1 MISSRPY
8 AKKKS
13 KRKSKQH
20 TMAISLTSWG
30 FLKITKPVTEKKLF
44 SFLKNSRRD
53 QEGIPPLKEN
63 DTLFTETHA
72 KANLCNRQFQ
82 SVFTCKSPLSLS
94 RFPHMKVQDLVD
106 DGSLPLGSVPDT
118 NFSSVP
124 VMPDLDISLN
134 GILKLLKNLKPGKAA
149 GPDQLKP
156 LLLKELR
163 DEIAPIIKIIFE
175 KSLQTGKLPSDW
187 VTANVMPVFKKRRQ
201 ILCG

>member
-1 MISSRPY
+1 M
-8 AKKKS
+8 
-13 KRKSKQH
+13 
-20 TMAISLTSWG
+20 
-30 FLKITKPVTEKKLF
+30 
-44 SFLKNSRRD
+44 KNSRRD

-63 DTLFTETHA
+63 DTLLTETHA

-94 RFPHMKVQDLVD
+94 RLAHMKVQVLVN

-134 GILKLLKNLKPGKAA
+134 GILKLLKNLKPRKAA

-163 DEIAPIIKIIFE
+163 DEIAPIIKFIFE

-187 VTANVMPVFKKRRQ
+187 VTANVMKPGNQ
-201 ILCG
+201 PITP